1 MSEGQPNVLAVVGS
15 LKSQSVTRVVIH
27 HLAEKFSAA
36 GCAVDILDLAAEPLD
51 MFNPE
56 TTKKS
61 ASYPALQA
69 RVDKADVFIIGSP
82 DYHGSISSPI
92 KNFLDYF
99 WSEFTGKLFV
109 PVVAS
114 HEKGLTV
121 IEQIRTI
128 ARQCYAW
135 TLPYG
140 VSAADKVDVMDGRVA
155 SKYMLDR
162 LDMVARDARVYGAL
176 IARQRKEDLVCEDC
190 SFLAKHRKR

>member
-140 VSAADKVDVMDGRVA
+140 VSAADKVDVLDGRVA

-176 IARQRKEDLVCEDC
+176 IARQRKEDLACEDC